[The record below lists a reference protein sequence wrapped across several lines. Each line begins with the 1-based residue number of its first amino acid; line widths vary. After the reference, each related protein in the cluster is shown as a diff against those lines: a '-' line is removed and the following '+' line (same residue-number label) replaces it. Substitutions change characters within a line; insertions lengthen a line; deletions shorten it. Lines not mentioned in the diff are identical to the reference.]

1 MFNKSDLKFLKNKS
15 ILLKTVEKQI
25 FNFKNGFPYIQI
37 SKAATINNGILE
49 INNTDKVKFID
60 FYENNLPKDIVKF
73 VPASG
78 AASRMFNSLYAF
90 NKLYQGDDSGYID
103 FMKSSGLNSVM
114 KLMMKI
120 EKFAFYNDLN
130 ELLQQKGKDI
140 KKMIDYMDY
149 AGVIDAILDESGLN
163 YGQLPKGLLKFHNY
177 FGGYSRTAVE
187 EHLVEGVLYC
197 KDNKG
202 KSKIHLTVSPEHKVF
217 FQNKIKEV
225 IKQYEKQFKIDL
237 KISYSIQKPST
248 DTIAVDIENNPF
260 RNNDGTLLFRP
271 GGHGALI
278 ENLNDINADIIFI
291 KNIDNVVPDNLKT
304 ETIVYKKIIAGVLL
318 YYQQKIFNYLKELE
332 NNQITDNLINEIK
345 LFLEKDLC
353 VLPETREVS
362 ISYLKEK
369 LNRPLRVCGM
379 VKNEGEPGGGPFW
392 CINSD
397 KTVSLQIVE
406 SSQIDIN
413 NKAQL
418 EILKNATH
426 FNPVDIVCAIKD
438 YKGKKFDLKK
448 YVDYKTGFISEKTQD
463 GKKLKA
469 QELPGL
475 WNGAMADWNTIFV
488 EVPIITFNPVKT
500 INDLLRDEHQ

>member
-15 ILLKTVEKQI
+15 ILLKTVEKQV
-25 FNFKNGFPYIQI
+25 FNFKNGFSYIHI

-49 INNTDKVKFID
+49 INNVDKKKFID

-90 NKLYQGDDSGYID
+90 NKLYQGDDSGYSD

-114 KLMMKI
+114 ELMMKI
-120 EKFAFYNDLN
+120 EKFAFFNDLN
-130 ELLQQKGKDI
+130 ELLQKKDKDI
-140 KKMIDYMDY
+140 KKMIDHMDY
-149 AGVIDAILDESGLN
+149 AGVINAILDESGLN

-177 FGGYSRTAVE
+177 SEGARTAVE
-187 EHLVEGVLYC
+187 EHIVEGALYC
-197 KDNKG
+197 KDSKG

-225 IKQYEKQFKIDL
+225 IKQYEKQFKLDI

-278 ENLNDINADIIFI
+278 ENLNDINAGIIFI

-304 ETIVYKKIIAGVLL
+304 ETIIYKKIIAGVLL

-332 NNQITDNLINEIK
+332 NNQIEDVLIGEIK
-345 LFLEKDLC
+345 LFLENDLC
-353 VLPETREVS
+353 VLSETREVS

-397 KTVSLQIVE
+397 KTISLQIVE

-413 NKAQL
+413 NKTQL

-448 YVDYKTGFISEKTQD
+448 YVDHKTGFISEKTQD

-475 WNGAMADWNTIFV
+475 WNGAMANWNTIFV